1 MPDDPMPTDR
11 VTAPLVMQ
19 EARLLIRNEFSN
31 LDIHQQYFNAY
42 ARLQKK
48 DPLNRTLMLGTDQRD
63 KMVPAIKRIL
73 ADLGEAPKTILDIG
87 CGDGA
92 TFELFSDSVPQGSK
106 IDILDPNPDYID
118 AYTMRLHNWDNI
130 TLRQSITEDFS
141 PNDKKDSEKISIS
154 DDYDIIFVIHS
165 LYFFLDLFADF
176 AFLYE
181 KLRPDGVMIVIF
193 ADETVSFTGACFAAY
208 TERYDRQTLE
218 AHKRACAERLSLLGD
233 KPHANIGSDP
243 VFTGA
248 SITVERQ
255 DTRLY
260 GHSIGDLIALS
271 NISGLIAYEGVEKFD
286 AAADILSSRPER
298 VSLRV
303 ELDAS
308 TPRYG
313 MLSVGQP
320 QLIGTIRKPS

>member
-11 VTAPLVMQ
+11 VTASMAMQ
-19 EARLLIRNEFSN
+19 EAKLLIRNEFHG
-31 LDIHQQYFNAY
+31 LDIHQQYFNSY

-73 ADLGEAPKTILDIG
+73 AGLGEAPKTMLDVG

-92 TFELFSDSVPQGSK
+92 TFELFSDSIPPGSI
-106 IDILDPNPDYID
+106 IDILDPNPDYIN
-118 AYTMRLHNWDNI
+118 AYAMRLHDWGNI
-130 TLRQSITEDFS
+130 TLRHSITEDFS
-141 PNDKKDSEKISIS
+141 SRSDGNGAAVRIS
-154 DDYDIIFVIHS
+154 DGYDIIFVIHS
-165 LYFFLDLFADF
+165 LYFFQDLSRDF
-176 AFLYE
+176 GFLYQ
-181 KLRPDGVMIVIF
+181 KLNRSGMMIIVF
-193 ADETVSFTGACFAAY
+193 ADETVSFTGACFEAH
-208 TERYDRQTLE
+208 TERFDRQTLE
-218 AHKRACAERLSLLGD
+218 VHKRACAERLSLLGD
-233 KPHANIGSDP
+233 APQAELSSSPIFP
-243 VFTGA
+243 LA

-260 GHSIGDLIALS
+260 GHSIADLIALS
-271 NISGLIAYEGVEKFD
+271 NISGLIAYESVEKFD
-286 AAADILSSRPER
+286 AAADILSARPER

-303 ELDAS
+303 EQDAA

-320 QLIGTIRKPS
+320 QIVGTIRKPS